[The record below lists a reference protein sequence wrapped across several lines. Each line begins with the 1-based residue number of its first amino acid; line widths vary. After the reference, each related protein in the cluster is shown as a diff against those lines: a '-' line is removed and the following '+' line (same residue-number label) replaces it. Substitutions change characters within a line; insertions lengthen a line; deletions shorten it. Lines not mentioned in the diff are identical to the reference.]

1 MINHRVLR
9 QILLGVA
16 LACSALVLTGCTST
30 SGDIMGSWSLESF
43 ENPNAPILPP
53 PGATRP
59 TLTIAPAPEDLK
71 RHPGDLQISGFG
83 GVNRFFGPARRG
95 RGDTLAVSSLGVT
108 RMAGPSPLLAVERV
122 YIGLLQ
128 SARSASV
135 KDGVLTIRG
144 DSGGAV
150 FRPLDE
156 MIEFDEGT
164 PPPGEPER

>member
-1 MINHRVLR
+1 MTNHPALR
-9 QILLGVA
+9 LVLLGVA
-16 LACSALVLTGCTST
+16 LACSAMVSTGCTST
-30 SGDIMGSWSLESF
+30 KGDIMGEWFLQSF
-43 ENPNAPILPP
+43 EDPNAPILPP
-53 PGATRP
+53 PGPTRP
-59 TLTIAPAPEDLK
+59 TLTFAPAPEESR

-95 RGDTLAVSSLGVT
+95 RGETLAVSSLGVT

-128 SARSASV
+128 SARSVSV

-144 DSGGAV
+144 DSGGAI

-156 MIEFDEGT
+156 MVEFDERT
-164 PPPGEPER
+164 PAPAAPEG